1 MAVIHVRA
9 EDVTPAH
16 RHDHPAYEYLKRDL
30 VPYDGKRGCRVSLME
45 LMPGKSSYPYHYHMQ
60 VEECFYI
67 LSGEGLLRTPDGEA
81 RVGPGDF
88 LYFPS
93 GETGAHKLTNI
104 SGSEP
109 LRYLDFDTAHPVDV
123 ALYPD
128 SGKIGVYGGGSAH
141 VHRVDQQAAYY
152 DGE

>member
-1 MAVIHVRA
+1 MEIIHVRA
-9 EDVTPAH
+9 EDEAPAH
-16 RHDHPAYEYLKRDL
+16 RRDHPDYEYIKREL
-30 VPYDGKRGCRVSLME
+30 VSNNGKRGCRASLME

-67 LSGEGLLRTPDGEA
+67 ISGEGMVRTPRGEA
-81 RVGPGDF
+81 PVRPGDF

-93 GETGAHKLTNI
+93 GEAGAHKLTNI
-104 SGSEP
+104 SDSEP
-109 LRYLDFDTAHPVDV
+109 LRYLDFDTAYPVDV

-128 SGKIGVYGGGSAH
+128 SGKIGVYGGSNAYIHH
-141 VHRVDQQAAYY
+141 VNRQAAYY